1 MGDAFEVGPVTLVG
15 EHVRLEPLRAEH
27 AEGLERARDEGTF
40 RYFYTPPPT
49 TGVEGMRAWI
59 DRLNAERD
67 RVAFCVMDAMGGV
80 LGSTSYL
87 HIRAGNRG
95 LEIGSTFIAR
105 AHRGSAVNPEMKLL
119 LLEHA
124 FERLGAI
131 RVELRTDA
139 RNAQSRRAIEKLGA
153 TFEGILRRHCV
164 MPDGF
169 LRDTVVY
176 AILDTEWESVRD
188 GLLRRLGRSQEI
200 AAGTPEKSR

>member
-1 MGDAFEVGPVTLVG
+1 MGDGFDVRAVTLSG
-15 EHVRLEPLRAEH
+15 AHVRLEPLRIDH
-27 AEGLERARDEGTF
+27 AEGLDAARDAETF
-40 RYFYTPPPT
+40 RHFYTPPPT
-49 TGVEGMRAWI
+49 TGVQGMRAWI
-59 DRLNAERD
+59 ERLNAEPD
-67 RVAFCVMDAMGGV
+67 RVAFCVLDPGGRV

-87 HIRAGNRG
+87 HIRRGNRG

-105 AHRGSAVNPEMKLL
+105 DQRGSAVNPEMKFL

-139 RNAQSRRAIEKLGA
+139 RNTQSRRAIEKLGA
-153 TFEGILRRHCV
+153 TYEGILRRHCV

-176 AILDTEWESVRD
+176 AILDTEWTGVRHR
-188 GLLRRLGRSQEI
+188 LLRRLGRIEEP
-200 AAGTPEKSR
+200 AAGGSEKNQ